1 MNPFENVTGTGY
13 FTDEIKNQV
22 SCLNIDDVLK
32 VDIGN
37 KSIADFRMTLRYVCE
52 GNGFK
57 FKTKKD
63 VEGSLWIKR
72 IL

>member
-22 SCLNIDDVLK
+22 SCLNINDVLK
-32 VDIGN
+32 VNIGS
-37 KSIADFRMTLRYVCE
+37 KSIATFRMTLRHICDS
-52 GNGFK
+52 NGFK
-57 FKTKKD
+57 FRTKKD
-63 VEGSLWIKR
+63 VEGCIWVKR